1 MMWIVFSFSFF
12 LILLFIFVCS
22 RYWMLRWLSV
32 VAESGVGVGGGSSG
46 CCPQVSHC
54 GAFCCAAQALECTG
68 FSSCGS
74 QALEHRLSSYGA

>member
-22 RYWMLRWLSV
+22 GSWMLRWLSV
-32 VAESGVGVGGGSSG
+32 VAESGVGGGSSG

-54 GAFCCAAQALECTG
+54 GAFCCAAQAVERTG
-68 FSSCGS
+68 FSSCAS
-74 QALEHRLSSYGA
+74 QALEHRLSSCGA